1 MQLEKILAG
10 PEEKVHKTQL
20 LVGCSSGPWQSSFT
34 QEVMQ
39 CATKVSFM
47 QLHVLSMEQY
57 SSALRGQKALTE
69 HTFPNGEKDLTVA
82 LGKNIVK

>member
-1 MQLEKILAG
+1 
-10 PEEKVHKTQL
+10 
-20 LVGCSSGPWQSSFT
+20 
-34 QEVMQ
+34 MQ

-69 HTFPNGEKDLTVA
+69 HTFPDGEKDLTVA